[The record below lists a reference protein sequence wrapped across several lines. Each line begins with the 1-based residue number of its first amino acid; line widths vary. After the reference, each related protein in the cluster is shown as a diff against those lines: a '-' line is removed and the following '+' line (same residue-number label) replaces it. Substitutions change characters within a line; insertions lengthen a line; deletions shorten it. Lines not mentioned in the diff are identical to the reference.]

1 MKKSEFKELVKSS
14 VKEALVEDG
23 ILKDIIVEVV
33 KAVGAKETPLV
44 SESSDQAIYQEANA
58 AKAKQKIDDAKKR
71 LLGAIGESSYGGVNV
86 FEGTKPLSKGG
97 SPGGAPK
104 PGSAL
109 DGVDPD
115 DAGVDISG
123 ILGSSDAWKQLI

>member
-33 KAVGAKETPLV
+33 KAVGAKEAPLV
-44 SESSDQAIYQEANA
+44 SESSDQGIHQEANA

-123 ILGSSDAWKQLI
+123 ILGGSAAWKQLI

>member
-33 KAVGAKETPLV
+33 KAVGAKEAPLV
-44 SESSDQAIYQEANA
+44 SESSGQAIHHEANA

-97 SPGGAPK
+97 SPAGAPK

-123 ILGSSDAWKQLI
+123 ILGSSAAWKQLI